1 MMNKQFC
8 KTCVDLEG
16 TLLKLAKSDLFQAT
30 LSKEFGSPMAQTMRA
45 MMLEGRFSGDSGDDL
60 HDFLLDAIVNDSTT
74 AWSGLINSGDEDW
87 PINVQEYFG
96 VFYVWSMEYDNV
108 GYFLSKEDALSYVFS
123 EGWDVRKA

>member
-1 MMNKQFC
+1 
-8 KTCVDLEG
+8 
-16 TLLKLAKSDLFQAT
+16 
-30 LSKEFGSPMAQTMRA
+30 MAQTMRA